1 MIDPV
6 CRREDNVVVARL
18 AKIGGL
24 DMRRVLP
31 GCGRAIVA
39 AEAVSGDVCVI
50 EVGGHPASRGVA
62 IVTGVSAG
70 DMRRVLANRDGTVV
84 TAGAG
89 ANDLG
94 VINHIRRYEEGRVVA
109 VLAGVGRQYMGNR
122 FARCIHTVMAA
133 NAVARDARMVKESRH
148 PAVSL
153 VTVFA
158 LIG

>member
-31 GCGRAIVA
+31 GCGSAIVA

-50 EVGGHPASRGVA
+50 EVGGHPPSRGVTV
-62 IVTGVSAG
+62 VTGVSAG
-70 DMRRVLANRDGTVV
+70 DMRRVFTHRDGTVV
-84 TAGAG
+84 TARTG

-94 VINHIRRYEEGRVVA
+94 VINGIRRCEE
-109 VLAGVGRQYMGNR
+109 
-122 FARCIHTVMAA
+122 
-133 NAVARDARMVKESRH
+133 
-148 PAVSL
+148 
-153 VTVFA
+153 
-158 LIG
+158 